1 MRRYKTKE
9 TAIRNIRKG
18 RSFNRIEFYPFWKD
32 KEVCWEALAH
42 GSISFPEVQRKFPG
56 IEWDS
61 EFMDS
66 LFIRML
72 EINPSDYCMSDIG
85 PYLTP
90 KITDS
95 KEIAIRAAEI
105 GLTAY
110 QMYSAP
116 DLFLD
121 EDVINACK
129 RKVHYSF
136 DDRMFKTRLTVEAVQ
151 HLNDNTDLLEHLVI
165 ACPELYWSLPDSLR
179 MNRRVSIAICIH
191 TGSFRYVHCNYHDD
205 EEFVLDALLGYGI
218 RSRVLMF
225 RTSSYRIRKAVGDN
239 DPIEF
244 LKAAA
249 LTKRLEAS
257 LSHKTEDTMSKVNR
271 VKI

>member
-32 KEVCWEALAH
+32 KEVCWEA
-42 GSISFPEVQRKFPG
+42 
-56 IEWDS
+56 
-61 EFMDS
+61 
-66 LFIRML
+66 
-72 EINPSDYCMSDIG
+72 
-85 PYLTP
+85 
-90 KITDS
+90 
-95 KEIAIRAAEI
+95 
-105 GLTAY
+105 
-110 QMYSAP
+110 
-116 DLFLD
+116 
-121 EDVINACK
+121 
-129 RKVHYSF
+129 
-136 DDRMFKTRLTVEAVQ
+136 
-151 HLNDNTDLLEHLVI
+151 
-165 ACPELYWSLPDSLR
+165 
-179 MNRRVSIAICIH
+179 
-191 TGSFRYVHCNYHDD
+191 HDD

-218 RSRVLMF
+218 HSRVLMF